1 MKKLLT
7 ILLFIPSIAFSQS
20 SEPLLIPLFQGQ
32 MSGVIDPA
40 EISTND
46 SITIVSDICK
56 NESFKVLGFLVGY
69 RCGGGDI
76 CDLYNYGNKLNPETV
91 ATFKRLPVDTRIYLN
106 DFKIFTG
113 TDTIKSTNS
122 IHLRL
127 DGLRACVFTFPDD
140 IECGFRSC
148 LDSNERRIIGK
159 ELIKDEGRISR
170 KNMLHNKHILVA
182 KKETDESGIDGID
195 INMHYQIVQY
205 EMIMK
210 DSDGKQIAKI
220 SAQSDAIPQ
229 KAQKL
234 IRRNKRIC
242 YIRIYNVVASDA
254 KGNKVNVGSLW
265 LMVM

>member
-1 MKKLLT
+1 MKKLFT
-7 ILLFIPSIAFSQS
+7 ILLFIPYIAFSQS

-32 MSGVIDPA
+32 MSGFIDPDK
-40 EISTND
+40 ISTND

-69 RCGGGDI
+69 RCGGI

-106 DFKIFTG
+106 AFKIFTG
-113 TDTIKSTNS
+113 TDTIISPNY

-140 IECGFRSC
+140 IEWGFRSC
-148 LDSNERRIIGK
+148 LDSNERRIIGT
-159 ELIKDEGRISR
+159 EMIKDEGRISR
-170 KNMLHNKHILVA
+170 KNLLHNQHILVA
-182 KKETDESGIDGID
+182 KKETDTNFDGID
-195 INMHYQIVQY
+195 INKHYQIVQY
-205 EMIMK
+205 EMVME
-210 DSDGKQIAKI
+210 DSHRKQIAKI

-229 KAQKL
+229 KAQQL

-254 KGNKVNVGSLW
+254 KGSKVNVGSLR

>member
-1 MKKLLT
+1 MKKLFT
-7 ILLFIPSIAFSQS
+7 ILLFIPYIAFSQS

-32 MSGVIDPA
+32 MSGFIDPDK
-40 EISTND
+40 ISTND

-69 RCGGGDI
+69 RCGGI
-76 CDLYNYGNKLNPETV
+76 CDLYNYGNKLNPETI

-140 IECGFRSC
+140 IETRFIPC

-159 ELIKDEGRISR
+159 ERIKDEGNISR
-170 KNMLHNKHILVA
+170 KNLLHNQHILVA
-182 KKETDESGIDGID
+182 RKETDESGRVGIN
-195 INMHYQIVQY
+195 INYQIVQY
-205 EMIMK
+205 EMIME

-220 SAQSDAIPQ
+220 SAQSDDIPK

-234 IRRNKRIC
+234 IRRNKRIL
-242 YIRIYNVVASDA
+242 YIRINKVVASDA
-254 KGNKVNVGSLW
+254 KGNKVNVGSLG

>member
-1 MKKLLT
+1 MKKLFA
-7 ILLFIPSIAFSQS
+7 ILLFIPYIAFSQS
-20 SEPLLIPLFQGQ
+20 SEPLLIPLFKGQ
-32 MSGVIDPA
+32 MSGVIDPDK
-40 EISTND
+40 ISTND
-46 SITIVSDICK
+46 SIIIVSDICK
-56 NESFKVLGFLVGY
+56 NESFKILDFWVNI
-69 RCGGGDI
+69 RCDYGDNWEI
-76 CDLYNYGNKLNPETV
+76 YNYGNKFNPETI

-140 IECGFRSC
+140 IETRFIPC

-159 ELIKDEGRISR
+159 ERIKDEGNISR
-170 KNMLHNKHILVA
+170 KNLLHNQHILVA
-182 KKETDESGIDGID
+182 RKETDESGRVGIN
-195 INMHYQIVQY
+195 INYQIVQY
-205 EMIMK
+205 EMIME

-220 SAQSDAIPQ
+220 SAQSDDIPK

-234 IRRNKRIC
+234 IRRNKRIL
-242 YIRIYNVVASDA
+242 YIRINKVVASDA
-254 KGNKVNVGSLW
+254 KGNKVNVGSLG